1 LLKKREAISPM
12 KRIIAM
18 TVFASM
24 VVMITAGS
32 GQTPASK
39 DDETLLALAADVQAQ
54 QARIADN
61 QTKID
66 AKMAEVMEAIRV
78 ARIFA
83 GRGGR

>member
-1 LLKKREAISPM
+1 MAI
-12 KRIIAM
+12 
-18 TVFASM
+18 FASI
-24 VVMITAGS
+24 VAVITPGS
-32 GQTPASK
+32 AQTTASK
-39 DDETLLALAADVQAQ
+39 EDETLLALAADVQAQ
-54 QARIADN
+54 QARITEN